1 MHEVNDIVGQNVA
14 AGKKYDESNPGGT
27 ILKIKVIGKVF
38 DYEGKTAEEFIEEL
52 EAENFYYYGIRTES
66 DEGGD
71 LSWKISKVTMHF
83 PTWDEN
89 GKMAEGADPLD
100 FVSGDDRIRV
110 YFDIV
115 VKEPEKETPSTS
127 APSNRSSGSYSA
139 PSSGYDNSGS
149 YSDPS
154 SGYDNSGNYSAPG
167 SVYQPDLGNK
177 SGSSVGGSF
186 DIK

>member
-1 MHEVNDIVGQNVA
+1 
-14 AGKKYDESNPGGT
+14 
-27 ILKIKVIGKVF
+27 
-38 DYEGKTAEEFIEEL
+38 
-52 EAENFYYYGIRTES
+52 
-66 DEGGD
+66 
-71 LSWKISKVTMHF
+71 MHF

-149 YSDPS
+149 YSVPS
-154 SGYDNSGNYSAPG
+154 SGNSSSDGWFDNGDTVGNSSKPQGESNVPSNNGERGFDDSSADDNSSTGREADDFLAIIP
-167 SVYQPDLGNK
+167 
-177 SGSSVGGSF
+177 
-186 DIK
+186 